1 MDIMD
6 ILKNLGIIVGIIVC
20 TMVVGNLFDSL
31 FGSPLRRLGKY
42 SQVLLFLLG
51 LAVLGIYENGK
62 NKDSNLIETVQ
73 QATQIDSETNSTS
86 ASLNSTT
93 ETDYSSTEESSAT
106 EQSRLS
112 GISLLDLGYVE
123 EPTIK
128 SKYLYENSIQANAD
142 VFNQALVS
150 SCHCVSSFWE
160 TCEDQC
166 KDSAVQLREYSLGGK
181 YSRLEAKLVVLDS
194 SSGTHT
200 VRIFDDNGL
209 NELYTIEPG
218 DTKDISVDVS
228 GVTRLKI
235 EFTNLSVADGIAEGE
250 EFVNT
255 GIALADPILTQ

>member
-1 MDIMD
+1 MGIFQQIFWIICGFLATKLLD
-6 ILKNLGIIVGIIVC
+6 NL
-20 TMVVGNLFDSL
+20 TD
-31 FGSPLRRLGKY
+31 SPLRKLSKFFQGILCALLLVVIATDNQSSKNMETA
-42 SQVLLFLLG
+42 SQ
-51 LAVLGIYENGK
+51 K
-62 NKDSNLIETVQ
+62 TVQ

-150 SCHCVSSFWE
+150 SCHCERPSFF
-160 TCEDQC
+160 TCEEQC
-166 KDSAVQLREYSLGGK
+166 QDSAVQVREYSLGEK

-200 VRIFDDNGL
+200 VRISAKNGL
-209 NELYTIEPG
+209 NEFYTIEPG
-218 DTKDISVDVS
+218 DTRDITVDVS
-228 GVTRLKI
+228 GVSRLKI

>member
-1 MDIMD
+1 MDIID
-6 ILKNLGIIVGIIVC
+6 ILKNLGIIVC

-31 FGSPLRRLGKY
+31 IGSPLRRLGKY

-93 ETDYSSTEESSAT
+93 ETDYSSTEEAITTGQNVS
-106 EQSRLS
+106 S
-112 GISLLDLGYVE
+112 GISLLDLKFVDDH
-123 EPTIK
+123 TDK
-128 SKYLYENSIQANAD
+128 AKYLQVDSIQANGET
-142 VFNQALVS
+142 FKQALYAS
-150 SCHCVSSFWE
+150 GICESDTWI
-160 TCEDQC
+160 TCESQHG
-166 KDSAVQLREYSLGGK
+166 DSAVQSREYVLGGK
-181 YSRLEAKLVVLDS
+181 YSRLSAKLVVLDS

-200 VRIFDDNGL
+200 VRISAKNGL
-209 NELYTIEPG
+209 NEFYTIEPG
-218 DTKDISVDVS
+218 DTRDITVDVS
-228 GVTRLKI
+228 GVSRLKI

-255 GIALADPILTQ
+255 GIALADPILTK